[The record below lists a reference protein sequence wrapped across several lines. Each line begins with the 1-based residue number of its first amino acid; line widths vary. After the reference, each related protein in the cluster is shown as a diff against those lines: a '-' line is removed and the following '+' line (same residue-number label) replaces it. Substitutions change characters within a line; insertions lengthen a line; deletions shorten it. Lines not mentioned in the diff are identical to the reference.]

1 MNQILVSAAV
11 IMKDDL
17 FLMAQ
22 RSDGVEAGKWEF
34 PGGKVEPGEDPRAC
48 LKREIQEELGVE
60 VEVGRVL
67 DVVSNLQNGRQ
78 LVLLYFQCALRN
90 GRPRPL
96 QCRQV
101 KWFTAAEADL
111 LEKPPADQEFWAV
124 LKNLTFERR

>member
-22 RSDGVEAGKWEF
+22 RSDGAEAGKWEF

-60 VEVGRVL
+60 VEVGRIL

-78 LVLLYFQCALRN
+78 LVLLYFQCALRK
-90 GRPRPL
+90 GEPRPL